1 MTEKAKLYRSSLTGQ
16 IGRETLAKKVL
27 QRPVKI
33 NLQQKEADRIVR
45 SAAKRVMVTHASV
58 IKKLADR

>member
-1 MTEKAKLYRSSLTGQ
+1 MTEKSKLYRSSLTDQ
-16 IGRETLAKKVL
+16 FASEVLAKRKL
-27 QRPVKI
+27 QRAVKI
-33 NLQQKEADRIVR
+33 NLQQKEADRVVR